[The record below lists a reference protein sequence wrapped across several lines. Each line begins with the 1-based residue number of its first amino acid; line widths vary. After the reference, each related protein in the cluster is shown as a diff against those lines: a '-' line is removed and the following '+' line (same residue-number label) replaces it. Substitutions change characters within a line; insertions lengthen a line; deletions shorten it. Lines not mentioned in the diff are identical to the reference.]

1 LSFTETNRG
10 PKIMRVPLRP
20 AALAAAATAMLV
32 LSAPALSHET
42 VTDRGVAVT
51 MHVLPDDEPKAGTPS
66 TIVIVKVKP
75 PQGGRFTFKAC
86 SCRVKIA
93 NASGRVLL
101 DKRTGKRT
109 TFTFPDA
116 AAYEVTYSGSYRA
129 KNGAKRR
136 FSTAFALR
144 AS

>member
-1 LSFTETNRG
+1 VSFTETNRG

-20 AALAAAATAMLV
+20 AALAAAATATLAFA
-32 LSAPALSHET
+32 APALSHET
-42 VTDRGVAVT
+42 VSDRGVAVT

-66 TIVIVKVKP
+66 TIVIVKVRP
-75 PQGGRFTFKAC
+75 PARGRFTFKTCAC
-86 SCRVKIA
+86 RMRIA
-93 NASGRVLL
+93 TASGRVLL
-101 DKRTGKRT
+101 NKRTGKRT

-116 AAYEVTYSGSYRA
+116 AAYEVTYSGSFRA
-129 KNGAKRR
+129 KNGRTRR